1 MKYFLIAISIATV
14 LGCSSAQNNEELA
27 KSIIQLIETQPER
40 WVTIE
45 TLESLIYDYRS
56 DDGKGE
62 IVLRLQKAYPPTVV
76 LLCPHNFK
84 FSPSFSAELQSRFTS
99 WKVAASNP
107 TENYYIALHK

>member
-1 MKYFLIAISIATV
+1 MITMRYFLIAISIATV
-14 LGCSSAQNNEELA
+14 LGCSPAQTNEKLA

-62 IVLRLQKAYPPTVV
+62 IVLRLQKESPPTVV
-76 LLCPHNFK
+76 MLWPHKFK
-84 FSPSFSAELQSRFTS
+84 FSSSFSAKLQSRFTS
-99 WKVAASNP
+99 WKVAARNP
-107 TENYYIALHK
+107 TENY